1 MNYLIDTCALSELV
15 KPKPSPRVSAW
26 FDAAA
31 PEALFIS
38 ALTVGE
44 VRKGVEKLGAGR
56 RRARIA
62 AWLEMELP
70 AWFEDR
76 ILPVDRGVADEWG
89 RLRVR
94 LMPRSGPISDK
105 DININLLEGGVE
117 RPLIAQPRT
126 IHVIDS
132 LIAATALRH
141 RLALVTRNEA
151 DFSATGV
158 ELLNPWRE

>member
-56 RRARIA
+56 RRVRIA

-89 RLRVR
+89 RLMVR
-94 LMPRSGPISDK
+94 HR
-105 DININLLEGGVE
+105 NL
-117 RPLIAQPRT
+117 P
-126 IHVIDS
+126 VIDG

-151 DFSATGV
+151 DFRATGV
-158 ELLNPWRE
+158 ELLNPWKE

>member
-31 PEALFIS
+31 PEALFLS

-56 RRARIA
+56 RRVRIA

-89 RLRVR
+89 RLMVR
-94 LMPRSGPISDK
+94 HR
-105 DININLLEGGVE
+105 NL
-117 RPLIAQPRT
+117 P
-126 IHVIDS
+126 VIDG

-151 DFSATGV
+151 DFSATGI
-158 ELLNPWRE
+158 ELLNPWKE

>member
-15 KPKPSPRVSAW
+15 KPKPSPRVSTW

-31 PEALFIS
+31 PEALFLS

-89 RLRVR
+89 RLMVR
-94 LMPRSGPISDK
+94 HR
-105 DININLLEGGVE
+105 NL
-117 RPLIAQPRT
+117 P
-126 IHVIDS
+126 VIDG

-151 DFSATGV
+151 DFRATGV
-158 ELLNPWRE
+158 ELLNPWKE

>member
-89 RLRVR
+89 RLMVR
-94 LMPRSGPISDK
+94 HR
-105 DININLLEGGVE
+105 NL
-117 RPLIAQPRT
+117 P
-126 IHVIDS
+126 VIDG

-158 ELLNPWRE
+158 ELLNPWKE

>member
-31 PEALFIS
+31 PEALFLS

-56 RRARIA
+56 RLVRIA

-89 RLRVR
+89 RLMVR
-94 LMPRSGPISDK
+94 HR
-105 DININLLEGGVE
+105 NL
-117 RPLIAQPRT
+117 P
-126 IHVIDS
+126 VIDG

-151 DFSATGV
+151 DFRATGV
-158 ELLNPWRE
+158 ELLNPWKE